1 MNGAEWLRGCA
12 AIASLFVAT
21 IAGAQEGAI
30 DVAVETPQVA
40 PPTAEAPV
48 AERSVLAGG
57 TAGTAENGSE
67 FCQCVVGTNSPV
79 VAKIEKALA
88 SPLRSSGF
96 GFSDT
101 PLTHVVRVIEDEYGF
116 PVRLDVQALD
126 EIGIGSEEPV
136 TFSMSGISLRSALRL
151 MLQQLQLTYLIQNEV
166 LLITTPER
174 ADAELK
180 ICVYDVREIVGSS
193 KEKDPAVGLLI
204 DAIVACVA
212 TDTWAEN
219 GGGEAEIRWI
229 NPGFLVVSQTQ
240 AVHEEVRAL
249 LATIRD
255 VHKRTTNAD

>member
-1 MNGAEWLRGCA
+1 
-12 AIASLFVAT
+12 
-21 IAGAQEGAI
+21 
-30 DVAVETPQVA
+30 
-40 PPTAEAPV
+40 
-48 AERSVLAGG
+48 
-57 TAGTAENGSE
+57 
-67 FCQCVVGTNSPV
+67 
-79 VAKIEKALA
+79 
-88 SPLRSSGF
+88 
-96 GFSDT
+96 
-101 PLTHVVRVIEDEYGF
+101 
-116 PVRLDVQALD
+116 
-126 EIGIGSEEPV
+126 
-136 TFSMSGISLRSALRL
+136 